1 MGCFNSTPAV
11 IPHPLPDGWTEH
23 VDVASGKPYYY
34 NAATNKTTWD
44 RPPYEPPAFP
54 PPPGGGGGRASY
66 QPYEPPAAK
75 PKWECK
81 YGSGC
86 TDTSKD
92 HLDNFFHPEG
102 GAEWYPACKFGHGCF
117 QKNFKH
123 LQCYLHPGDRN
134 YRKGMVRFPKVKGTQ
149 MEPEFPTLRV
159 LFNYCDPDASGFLTP
174 EEWPEAWKQL
184 CLLPAQNWESGD
196 RTCAYVY
203 SNLFLL

>member
-11 IPHPLPDGWTEH
+11 G
-23 VDVASGKPYYY
+23 
-34 NAATNKTTWD
+34 
-44 RPPYEPPAFP
+44 P
-54 PPPGGGGGRASY
+54 PPPPPDFRGPYPGRASY

-86 TDTSKD
+86 TDTSKE
-92 HLDNFFHPEG
+92 HLDKYRHPEG
-102 GAEWYPACKFGHGCF
+102 GVEWYPACKFGHGCF

-134 YRKGMVRFPKVKGTQ
+134 YRKGMVRFKGG

-184 CLLPAQNWESGD
+184 GLLPAQNWESGD

-203 SNLFLL
+203 SEYLRR

>member
-1 MGCFNSTPAV
+1 MEKAEASLVFQPNCGEVLIPWLFWLRPWASMGCFNSTPAV
-11 IPHPLPDGWTEH
+11 G
-23 VDVASGKPYYY
+23 
-34 NAATNKTTWD
+34 
-44 RPPYEPPAFP
+44 P
-54 PPPGGGGGRASY
+54 PPPPPDFRGPRASY

-86 TDTSKD
+86 TDTSKE
-92 HLDNFFHPEG
+92 HLDKYRHPEG
-102 GAEWYPACKFGHGCF
+102 GVEWYPACKFGHGCF

-159 LFNYCDPDASGFLTP
+159 LFNFCDPDASGFLTP

-184 CLLPAQNWESGD
+184 GLLPAQNWESGD

-203 SNLFLL
+203 SNFFLL